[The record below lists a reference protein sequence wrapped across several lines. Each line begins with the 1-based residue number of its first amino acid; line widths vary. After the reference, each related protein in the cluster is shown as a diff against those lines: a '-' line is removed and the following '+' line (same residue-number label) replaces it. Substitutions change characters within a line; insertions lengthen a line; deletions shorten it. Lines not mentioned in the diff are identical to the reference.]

1 MSGKVPAP
9 AARYRELVA
18 AITEADRRYYV
29 DDAPTLT
36 DPEYD
41 ALRVE
46 LNVIEAAHPEFVT
59 PDSPSQRVGASAGDR
74 VEPAVKL
81 TEVRHE
87 RPMLSLSNAFS
98 PEEVADF
105 AASAAK
111 GLGGREPE
119 LVAELKIDGLAI
131 SLIYERGALVRA
143 ATRGDGTTGEDV
155 TANVRTIRAIP
166 ATLKK
171 PVSCE
176 VRGEIYMPKSSF
188 AALNAERA
196 AADLP
201 LYANPR
207 NSAAGS
213 LRQKDAA
220 ITAQRHLSFFAYQLF
235 EEPAPSAQSAALRRL
250 HELGLPTEQN
260 ARAGLT
266 GASAASFLA
275 EWVEKRRTLEYE
287 TDGAVLKVDAV
298 ADQEQLG
305 YIARSPKWAIAY
317 KFPPEQVTTRLLGI
331 SVEVG
336 RTGYLTPVAEME
348 PVLVAGSTVRRATL
362 HNIDEI
368 RRKDVRVGDIVVL
381 QKAGDVI
388 PEVVRGLAER
398 RTSPLPE
405 FTMPTHCP
413 SCNAAVVR
421 DEVRHRCPNR
431 ACPAQNFETLRYA
444 VGRGALDLEGVGEK
458 LLAQLVE
465 RGVVRRIGDL
475 YRLTAEQLD
484 GLDRMGSLSDG
495 SRREGPNRISN
506 VLDMIE
512 ARRNRE
518 LWRVLV
524 ALGIRHVGE
533 ATAKDVAAELQRRVP
548 ATSGAAWGRAVLAAL
563 RSMSAEEFTAIPG
576 VGAVVAESIASAFT
590 TGSAGES
597 LEDLFDA
604 GLVAHPAAVAP
615 TVTGGPLAGEVV
627 VVTGTLTATG
637 WSRREAQDRIE
648 SAGGT
653 VADAVTAKTTLLV
666 AGEKAGSKRAAA
678 EKLGIRILDE
688 VGFVTLLGVE
698 PSGG

>member
-1 MSGKVPAP
+1 
-9 AARYRELVA
+9 
-18 AITEADRRYYV
+18 
-29 DDAPTLT
+29 
-36 DPEYD
+36 
-41 ALRVE
+41 
-46 LNVIEAAHPEFVT
+46 
-59 PDSPSQRVGASAGDR
+59 
-74 VEPAVKL
+74 
-81 TEVRHE
+81 
-87 RPMLSLSNAFS
+87 
-98 PEEVADF
+98 
-105 AASAAK
+105 
-111 GLGGREPE
+111 
-119 LVAELKIDGLAI
+119 
-131 SLIYERGALVRA
+131 
-143 ATRGDGTTGEDV
+143 
-155 TANVRTIRAIP
+155 
-166 ATLKK
+166 
-171 PVSCE
+171 
-176 VRGEIYMPKSSF
+176 MPKPSF

-220 ITAQRHLSFFAYQLF
+220 ITAQRNLSFFAYQLF
-235 EEPAPSAQSAALRRL
+235 EEPAPAAQSAALRRL
-250 HELGLPTEQN
+250 QGLGLPTEQN
-260 ARAGLT
+260 ARAGLSGT
-266 GASAASFLA
+266 SAASFLA
-275 EWVEKRRTLEYE
+275 EWAEKRRTLEYE

-317 KFPPEQVTTRLLGI
+317 KFPPEQVTTKLLGI

-398 RTSPLPE
+398 RTSSLPE
-405 FTMPTHCP
+405 FAMPTSCP
-413 SCNAAVVR
+413 SCGTAVVR

-465 RGVVRRIGDL
+465 RGVVRRLGDL

-506 VLDMIE
+506 VLGMIE
-512 ARRNRE
+512 ARRSRE

-533 ATAKDVAAELQRRVP
+533 ATAKDLAAELQRRVP
-548 ATSGAAWGRAVLAAL
+548 PTSGPSWGRAVLATL
-563 RSMSAEEFTAIPG
+563 RSMTAEEFTAIAG
-576 VGAVVAESIASAFT
+576 VGAVVAESIVAAFT
-590 TGSAGES
+590 TGLAGES

-604 GLVAHPAAVAP
+604 GLVAVPAAVTPSVA
-615 TVTGGPLAGEVV
+615 GGPLAGQVV

-637 WSRREAQDRIE
+637 WSRREAQDRITA
-648 SAGGT
+648 AGGT

-678 EKLGIRILDE
+678 EKLGITIVDE
-688 VGFVTLLGVE
+688 AGFVALLG
-698 PSGG
+698 G

>member
-1 MSGKVPAP
+1 MSGKALAP
-9 AARYRELVA
+9 GARYRELIA
-18 AITEADRRYYV
+18 AINEADRRYYV
-29 DDAPTLT
+29 DDAPTIT
-36 DPEYD
+36 DAEYD

-46 LNVIEAAHPEFVT
+46 LNALEAAHPQLVI
-59 PDSPSQRVGASAGDR
+59 PDSPSQRVGPSADDR

-131 SLIYERGALVRA
+131 SLIYERGTLVRA

-166 ATLKK
+166 ATLKQ
-171 PVSCE
+171 PVTCE

-220 ITAQRHLSFFAYQLF
+220 ITAQRNLSFFAYQLF
-235 EEPAPSAQSAALRRL
+235 EEPAPPAQSAALRRL
-250 HELGLPTEQN
+250 QELGLPTEQN
-260 ARAGLT
+260 ARAGLSGT
-266 GASAASFLA
+266 SAASFLA
-275 EWVEKRRTLEYE
+275 EWAEKRRTLEYE

-405 FTMPTHCP
+405 FSMPTTCP
-413 SCNAAVVR
+413 SCGTAVVR

-465 RGVVRRIGDL
+465 RGVVRRLGDL

-495 SRREGPNRISN
+495 ARREGPNRISN
-506 VLDMIE
+506 VLGMIE
-512 ARRNRE
+512 ARRSRE

-533 ATAKDVAAELQRRVP
+533 ATAKDLAAELQRRVP
-548 ATSGAAWGRAVLAAL
+548 PTSGAAWGRTVLDTL
-563 RSMSAEEFTAIPG
+563 RSMTAEEFTAIAG
-576 VGAVVAESIASAFT
+576 VGEVVAESIVSAFA
-590 TGSAGES
+590 TGLAGES

-604 GLVAHPAAVAP
+604 GLVAVPAAVTPA
-615 TVTGGPLAGEVV
+615 VTGGPLAGEVV
-627 VVTGTLTATG
+627 VVTGTLTG
-637 WSRREAQDRIE
+637 WSRREAQDRIAA
-648 SAGGT
+648 AGGT

-678 EKLGIRILDE
+678 EKLGITIVDE
-688 VGFVTLLGVE
+688 AGFVALLG
-698 PSGG
+698 G

>member
-1 MSGKVPAP
+1 MSGKALAP
-9 AARYRELVA
+9 GARYRELVT
-18 AITEADRRYYV
+18 AINEADRRYYV
-29 DDAPTLT
+29 EDAPTLT
-36 DPEYD
+36 DAEYD

-46 LNVIEAAHPEFVT
+46 LNALEAAHPELVT
-59 PDSPSQRVGASAGDR
+59 PESPSQRVGPSADDR

-131 SLIYERGALVRA
+131 SLMYERGQLVRA

-166 ATLKK
+166 ATLKQ
-171 PVSCE
+171 PATCE
-176 VRGEIYMPKSSF
+176 VRGEIYMPKPSF

-220 ITAQRHLSFFAYQLF
+220 ITAQRNLSFFAYQLF
-235 EEPAPSAQSAALRRL
+235 EEPAPAAQSAALRRL

-266 GASAASFLA
+266 GASAALFLA
-275 EWVEKRRTLEYE
+275 EWAEKRRTLEYE

-317 KFPPEQVTTRLLGI
+317 KFPPEQVTTKLLGI

-405 FTMPTHCP
+405 FAMPTSCP
-413 SCNAAVVR
+413 SCGTAVVR

-465 RGVVRRIGDL
+465 RGVVRRLGDL

-506 VLDMIE
+506 VLGMIE
-512 ARRNRE
+512 ARRSRE

-533 ATAKDVAAELQRRVP
+533 ATAKDLAAELQRRVP
-548 ATSGAAWGRAVLAAL
+548 PTSGPAWGRAVLATL
-563 RSMSAEEFTAIPG
+563 RSMTAEEFTAIAG
-576 VGAVVAESIASAFT
+576 IGEVVAESIVSAFA
-590 TGSAGES
+590 TGLAGES

-604 GLVAHPAAVAP
+604 GLIAVPAAVTPA
-615 TVTGGPLAGEVV
+615 VTGGPLAGEVV
-627 VVTGTLTATG
+627 VVTGTLTETG
-637 WSRREAQDRIE
+637 WSRREAQDRIAA
-648 SAGGT
+648 AGGT

-678 EKLGIRILDE
+678 EKLGITIVDE
-688 VGFVTLLGVE
+688 AGFVALLG
-698 PSGG
+698 G

>member
-1 MSGKVPAP
+1 MSSKGGAP
-9 AARYRELVA
+9 GARCRELVA
-18 AITEADRRYYV
+18 AINEADRRYYV
-29 DDAPTLT
+29 DDAPSIT
-36 DPEYD
+36 DAEYD

-46 LNVIEAAHPEFVT
+46 LNALEAAHPELIT
-59 PDSPSQRVGASAGDR
+59 PDSPSQRVGPRADDR

-98 PEEVADF
+98 PEEVTDF

-131 SLIYERGALVRA
+131 SLIYERGQLVRA

-166 ATLKK
+166 ATLEQ
-171 PVSCE
+171 PSTCE
-176 VRGEIYMPKSSF
+176 VRGEIYMPKPSF

-201 LYANPR
+201 PYANPR

-220 ITAQRHLSFFAYQLF
+220 ITAQRNLSFFAYQLF
-235 EEPAPSAQSAALRRL
+235 EEPAPTAQSAALRRL

-266 GASAASFLA
+266 GTSAASFLA

-298 ADQEQLG
+298 ADQEKLG
-305 YIARSPKWAIAY
+305 FIARSPKWAIAY
-317 KFPPEQVTTRLLGI
+317 KFPPEQVTTKLLGI

-336 RTGYLTPVAEME
+336 RTGYLTPVADME

-398 RTSPLPE
+398 RTGPLPE
-405 FTMPTHCP
+405 FTMPTSCP
-413 SCNAAVVR
+413 SCGTAVVR

-465 RGVVRRIGDL
+465 RGVVRRLGDL

-484 GLDRMGSLSDG
+484 GLDRMGSLSDT

-506 VLDMIE
+506 VLGMIE
-512 ARRNRE
+512 ARRSRE

-533 ATAKDVAAELQRRVP
+533 ATAKDVATELQRRVP
-548 ATSGAAWGRAVLAAL
+548 TTGGAAWGRAVLAEL
-563 RSMSAEEFTAIPG
+563 RSMTTEQFTAIAG
-576 VGAVVAESIASAFT
+576 VGAVVAESIVSAFA
-590 TGSAGES
+590 TGLAGES

-604 GLVAHPAAVAP
+604 GLIAVPAAVTPA
-615 TVTGGPLAGEVV
+615 VTGGPLAGEVV

-637 WSRREAQDRIE
+637 WSRREAQDRIAA
-648 SAGGT
+648 AGGM

-678 EKLGIRILDE
+678 EKLGITIVDE
-688 VGFVTLLGVE
+688 AGFVALLG
-698 PSGG
+698 G

>member
-1 MSGKVPAP
+1 MSGKALAP

-18 AITEADRRYYV
+18 AITEADRRYYI

-36 DPEYD
+36 DAEYD

-46 LNVIEAAHPEFVT
+46 LNALEAAHPEFVT
-59 PDSPSQRVGASAGDR
+59 PDSPSQRVGASADDR

-111 GLGGREPE
+111 GLGGREPA

-131 SLIYERGALVRA
+131 SLIYEHGALVRA

-155 TANVRTIRAIP
+155 TANVRTIRAVP
-166 ATLKK
+166 AKLKQ
-171 PVSCE
+171 PISCE

-220 ITAQRHLSFFAYQLF
+220 ITAQRNLSFFAYQLF

-275 EWVEKRRTLEYE
+275 EWIEKRRTLEYE

-317 KFPPEQVTTRLLGI
+317 KFPPEQVTTKLLGI

-405 FTMPTHCP
+405 FNMPTRCP
-413 SCNAAVVR
+413 SCNAEVVR

-465 RGVVRRIGDL
+465 RGVVRRVGDL

-506 VLDMIE
+506 VLGIIE

-533 ATAKDVAAELQRRVP
+533 TTAKDVAAELQRRVP
-548 ATSGAAWGRAVLAAL
+548 PTTGAAWGHDVLAAL
-563 RSMSAEEFTAIPG
+563 RSMTAEEFTAIPG

-590 TGSAGES
+590 TGSAGDS

-604 GLVAHPAAVAP
+604 GLIVLPSAATPAAS
-615 TVTGGPLAGEVV
+615 GGPLSGQVV

-637 WSRREAQDRIE
+637 WSRREAQDRIAA
-648 SAGGT
+648 AGGA

-678 EKLGIRILDE
+678 EKLGIRIIDE
-688 VGFVTLLGVE
+688 AGFVALLG
-698 PSGG
+698 G

>member
-1 MSGKVPAP
+1 MSGKSLAP

-18 AITEADRRYYV
+18 AITEADRRYYI

-36 DPEYD
+36 DAEYD

-46 LNVIEAAHPEFVT
+46 LNALEAAHPEFVT
-59 PDSPSQRVGASAGDR
+59 PDSPSQRVGASADER

-98 PEEVADF
+98 PEEVAEF
-105 AASAAK
+105 AASATK

-155 TANVRTIRAIP
+155 TANVRTIQAIP

-220 ITAQRHLSFFAYQLF
+220 ITAQRNLSFFAYQLF
-235 EEPAPSAQSAALRRL
+235 QEPAPAAQSAALRRL

-266 GASAASFLA
+266 GATAASFLA

-298 ADQEQLG
+298 ADQVQLG

-317 KFPPEQVTTRLLGI
+317 KFPPEQVTTKLLGI

-405 FTMPTHCP
+405 FTMPTRCP
-413 SCNAAVVR
+413 SCNAEVVR

-465 RGVVRRIGDL
+465 RGVVRRLGDL

-495 SRREGPNRISN
+495 SRREGPNRIGN
-506 VLDMIE
+506 VLGIIQ
-512 ARRNRE
+512 ARRDRE

-533 ATAKDVAAELQRRVP
+533 ATAKDVATELQRRVP
-548 ATSGAAWGRAVLAAL
+548 PTSGAAWGRAVLAAL
-563 RSMSAEEFTAIPG
+563 RSMTAEEFTAIPG
-576 VGAVVAESIASAFT
+576 VGAVVAESLASAFS
-590 TGSAGES
+590 TGQAGES

-604 GLVAHPAAVAP
+604 GLVALPAAAAP
-615 TVTGGPLAGEVV
+615 AVTGGPLSGQVV

-637 WSRREAQDRIE
+637 WSRREAHDRITA
-648 SAGGT
+648 AGGA

-666 AGEKAGSKRAAA
+666 AGEKAGSKRATA
-678 EKLGIRILDE
+678 EKLGIRIIDE
-688 VGFVTLLGVE
+688 AGFVALLEG
-698 PSGG
+698 

>member
-1 MSGKVPAP
+1 MSGKALAP
-9 AARYRELVA
+9 GVRYRELVT
-18 AITEADRRYYV
+18 AINEADRRYYV

-36 DPEYD
+36 DAEYD

-46 LNVIEAAHPEFVT
+46 LNALEAAHPELVT
-59 PDSPSQRVGASAGDR
+59 PESPSQRVGPSADDR

-131 SLIYERGALVRA
+131 SLIYERGKLVRA

-155 TANVRTIRAIP
+155 TSNVRTIRAIP
-166 ATLKK
+166 ATLKQ
-171 PVSCE
+171 PATCE

-220 ITAQRHLSFFAYQLF
+220 VTAQRNLSFFAYQLF
-235 EEPAPSAQSAALRRL
+235 EEPAPAAQSAALRRL

-266 GASAASFLA
+266 GTSAASFLA
-275 EWVEKRRTLEYE
+275 EWTEKRRTLEYE

-317 KFPPEQVTTRLLGI
+317 KFPPEQVTTKLLGI

-405 FTMPTHCP
+405 FAMPTTCP
-413 SCNAAVVR
+413 SCGTAVVR

-465 RGVVRRIGDL
+465 RGVVRRLGDL

-484 GLDRMGSLSDG
+484 GLDRMGSLSDM

-506 VLDMIE
+506 VLGMIE
-512 ARRNRE
+512 ARRSLE

-533 ATAKDVAAELQRRVP
+533 ATAKDLAAELQRRVP
-548 ATSGAAWGRAVLAAL
+548 PTGGAAWGRAVLAEL
-563 RSMSAEEFTAIPG
+563 RSMTTEQFTAIAG
-576 VGAVVAESIASAFT
+576 VGAVVAESIVSAFA
-590 TGSAGES
+590 TGLAGES

-604 GLVAHPAAVAP
+604 GLIAVPAAVTPSVA
-615 TVTGGPLAGEVV
+615 GGPLAGQVV
-627 VVTGTLTATG
+627 VVTGSLTATG
-637 WSRREAQDRIE
+637 WSRREAQDRIAA
-648 SAGGT
+648 AGGT

-678 EKLGIRILDE
+678 EKLGITIVDE
-688 VGFVTLLGVE
+688 AGFVALLG
-698 PSGG
+698 G

>member
-1 MSGKVPAP
+1 MSGKVGAP
-9 AARYRELVA
+9 GARHRNLIA
-18 AITEADRRYYV
+18 AINEADRRYYV

-36 DPEYD
+36 DAQYD
-41 ALRVE
+41 ALRGE
-46 LNVIEAAHPEFVT
+46 LLTLEAAHPELVT
-59 PDSPSQRVGASAGDR
+59 PDSPSQRVGPTGGDR

-98 PEEVADF
+98 SEEVANF

-111 GLGGREPE
+111 GLGGRDPE

-131 SLIYERGALVRA
+131 SLIYERGQLVRA

-166 ATLKK
+166 ATLKQ
-171 PVSCE
+171 PATCE
-176 VRGEIYMPKSSF
+176 VRGEIYMPKPSF

-220 ITAQRHLSFFAYQLF
+220 VTAQRNLSFFAYQLF
-235 EEPAPSAQSAALRRL
+235 EEPAPVAQSAALHRL
-250 HELGLPTEQN
+250 HQLGLPTEQN
-260 ARAGLT
+260 ARAGLNGT
-266 GASAASFLA
+266 SAASFLA
-275 EWVEKRRTLEYE
+275 EWADKRRNLEYE

-298 ADQEQLG
+298 VDQELLG
-305 YIARSPKWAIAY
+305 SIARSPKWAIAY
-317 KFPPEQVTTRLLGI
+317 KFPPEQVTTKLLGI

-362 HNIDEI
+362 HNADEI

-405 FTMPTHCP
+405 FTMPTTCP
-413 SCNAAVVR
+413 SCSADVVR
-421 DEVRHRCPNR
+421 DEVRHRCPNH

-465 RGVVRRIGDL
+465 RGVVRRLGDL
-475 YRLTAEQLD
+475 YRLTAQQLD
-484 GLDRMGSLSDG
+484 GLDRMGSLSGG
-495 SRREGPNRISN
+495 SRRDGPNRIGN
-506 VLDMIE
+506 VLGMIE
-512 ARRNRE
+512 ARRSRE

-533 ATAKDVAAELQRRVP
+533 ATAKDLAEELQRRVP
-548 ATSGAAWGRAVLAAL
+548 PTSGAAWGRTVLATL
-563 RSMSAEEFTAIPG
+563 RSLTAEELTAIAG
-576 VGAVVAESIASAFT
+576 VGAVVAESIVSAFA
-590 TGSAGES
+590 TGLAGES
-597 LEDLFDA
+597 LEDLFEA
-604 GLVAHPAAVAP
+604 GLVAVPAAVTP
-615 TVTGGPLAGEVV
+615 SVVGGPLAGQVV

-637 WSRREAQDRIE
+637 WSRREAQDRIAA
-648 SAGGT
+648 AGGT

-666 AGEKAGSKRAAA
+666 AGEKGGSKRAVAA
-678 EKLGIRILDE
+678 KLGIAIVDE
-688 VGFVTLLGVE
+688 VGLLALLGD
-698 PSGG
+698 

>member
-1 MSGKVPAP
+1 MSGKSGSPST
-9 AARYRELVA
+9 RYGELVA
-18 AITEADRRYYV
+18 AINEADRRYYI

-36 DPEYD
+36 DAEYD

-46 LNVIEAAHPEFVT
+46 LNALESAHPELVT
-59 PDSPSQRVGASAGDR
+59 PDSPSQRVGPIADDR

-98 PEEVADF
+98 PEEVAAF

-131 SLIYERGALVRA
+131 SLMYERGKLVRA

-166 ATLKK
+166 ATLKE
-171 PVSCE
+171 PATCE

-188 AALNAERA
+188 AELNAERA

-213 LRQKDAA
+213 LRQKDAT
-220 ITAQRHLSFFAYQLF
+220 ITAQRNLSFFAYQLF
-235 EEPAPSAQSAALRRL
+235 EEPAPAAQSAALRRL
-250 HELGLPTEQN
+250 HSLGLPTEQN

-266 GASAASFLA
+266 GTSAASFLA
-275 EWVEKRRTLEYE
+275 EWAEKRRTLEYE
-287 TDGAVLKVDAV
+287 TDGAVLKVDSV

-317 KFPPEQVTTRLLGI
+317 KFPPEQVTTKLLRI

-348 PVLVAGSTVRRATL
+348 PVLVAGSIVRRATL

-398 RTSPLPE
+398 RTAPLPE
-405 FTMPTHCP
+405 FTMPRNCP
-413 SCNAAVVR
+413 SCSAEVVR
-421 DEVRHRCPNR
+421 EEVRHRCPNR

-465 RGVVRRIGDL
+465 RGVVRRLGDL

-495 SRREGPNRISN
+495 SRRDGPNRISN
-506 VLDMIE
+506 VLRMIE
-512 ARRNRE
+512 ARRSRE
-518 LWRVLV
+518 LWRILV

-533 ATAKDVAAELQRRVP
+533 ATAKDLAAELQRRVP
-548 ATSGAAWGRAVLAAL
+548 PTSGPAWGHAVLAEL
-563 RSMSAEEFTAIPG
+563 RSMTAEELTVIAG
-576 VGAVVAESIASAFT
+576 VGAVVAESIVAAFT
-590 TGSAGES
+590 VGQAGEA
-597 LEDLFDA
+597 LEDLLDA
-604 GLVAHPAAVAP
+604 GLIALPAAMEQPRAD
-615 TVTGGPLAGEVV
+615 GPLTGQVV

-637 WSRREAQDRIE
+637 WGRREAQDRIAA
-648 SAGGT
+648 AGGT

-678 EKLGIRILDE
+678 EKLGITIVDE
-688 VGFVTLLGVE
+688 AGFVALLGVE

>member
-1 MSGKVPAP
+1 MSAKALTP

-29 DDAPTLT
+29 EDAPTLA
-36 DPEYD
+36 DAEYD

-46 LNVIEAAHPEFVT
+46 LNALEAAHPDFVT
-59 PDSPSQRVGASAGDR
+59 PDSPSQRVGASADDR

-105 AASAAK
+105 ATSAAK

-166 ATLKK
+166 TTLKQ
-171 PVSCE
+171 PATCE

-188 AALNAERA
+188 ASLNADRA

-220 ITAQRHLSFFAYQLF
+220 ITAKRNLSFFAYQLF
-235 EEPAPSAQSAALRRL
+235 EEPAPVAQSAALRRL

-260 ARAGLT
+260 ARAGLS
-266 GASAASFLA
+266 GASAASFLT
-275 EWVEKRRTLEYE
+275 EWAAKRRTLEYE

-317 KFPPEQVTTRLLGI
+317 KFPPEQVTTRLHGI

-336 RTGYLTPVAEME
+336 RTGYLTPVAVME

-388 PEVVRGLAER
+388 PEVVRGIAER
-398 RTSPLPE
+398 RTSSLPE
-405 FTMPTHCP
+405 FTMPTRCP

-458 LLAQLVE
+458 LLAQLIE
-465 RGVVRRIGDL
+465 RGVVRRLGDL

-484 GLDRMGSLSDG
+484 GLDRMGSLSDS
-495 SRREGPNRISN
+495 SRRDGPNRISN
-506 VLDMIE
+506 VLSMIE
-512 ARRNRE
+512 ARRSRE
-518 LWRVLV
+518 LWRILV

-533 ATAKDVAAELQRRVP
+533 ATAKDLAAELQRRVP
-548 ATSGAAWGRAVLAAL
+548 PTSGLAWGRAVLATL
-563 RSMSAEEFTAIPG
+563 RSLSAEELTAIPG
-576 VGAVVAESIASAFT
+576 VGAVVAESIVAAFT
-590 TGSAGES
+590 TGLAGES
-597 LEDLFDA
+597 LKDLFDA
-604 GLVAHPAAVAP
+604 GLVAHPAAVTP
-615 TVTGGPLAGEVV
+615 TGTGGPLAGRVV

-637 WSRREAQDRIE
+637 WSRREAQDRIAA
-648 SAGGT
+648 AGGT

-678 EKLGIRILDE
+678 EKLGIEIVDE
-688 VGFVTLLGVE
+688 AGLIALLG
-698 PSGG
+698 G

>member
-1 MSGKVPAP
+1 MTAKRLAP

-18 AITEADRRYYV
+18 AITEADRRYYIE
-29 DDAPTLT
+29 DAPTIT
-36 DPEYD
+36 DAEYD

-46 LNVIEAAHPEFVT
+46 LNALESAHPELVT
-59 PDSPSQRVGASAGDR
+59 PDSPSQRVGASGDDGGD
-74 VEPAVKL
+74 PAVKL

-87 RPMLSLSNAFS
+87 RPMLSLANAFS
-98 PEEVADF
+98 PEEVAAF
-105 AASAAK
+105 ATSAAK

-131 SLIYERGALVRA
+131 SLIYERGTLVRA

-166 ATLKK
+166 ATLNK

-176 VRGEIYMPKSSF
+176 VRGEIYMPKKSF
-188 AALNAERA
+188 ATLNAERSA
-196 AADLP
+196 AGLP

-220 ITAQRHLSFFAYQLF
+220 ITAQRNLAFFAYQLF
-235 EEPAPSAQSAALRRL
+235 EEPAPAAQSAALRRL

-266 GASAASFLA
+266 GASAASFLT
-275 EWVEKRRTLEYE
+275 EWVEKRRSLEYE

-298 ADQEQLG
+298 ADQELLG

-388 PEVVRGLAER
+388 PEVVRGIAER

-405 FTMPTHCP
+405 FSMPTHCP
-413 SCNAAVVR
+413 SCNTAVVR

-431 ACPAQNFETLRYA
+431 SCPAQNFETLRYA

-465 RGVVRRIGDL
+465 RGVVRRVGDL

-495 SRREGPNRISN
+495 SRRDGPNRISN
-506 VLDMIE
+506 VLGMIE

-533 ATAKDVAAELQRRVP
+533 ATAKDLATELQRRVP
-548 ATSGAAWGRAVLAAL
+548 PTSGAGWGRAVLATL
-563 RSMSAEEFTAIPG
+563 RSMTAEELTAIPG
-576 VGAVVAESIASAFT
+576 VGAIVAESIASAFT
-590 TGSAGES
+590 TGTAGAA

-604 GLVAHPAAVAP
+604 GLVATPTDAASPAA
-615 TVTGGPLAGEVV
+615 GGPLSGHVV
-627 VVTGTLTATG
+627 VVTGTLTKTG
-637 WSRREAQDRIE
+637 WSRREAQDRIVA
-648 SAGGT
+648 AGGA

-678 EKLGIRILDE
+678 EKLGIQIIDE
-688 VGFVTLLGVE
+688 AGFIALLGAE

>member
-1 MSGKVPAP
+1 MSGKASAP
-9 AARYRELVA
+9 GARHRELIA
-18 AITEADRRYYV
+18 AINEADRRYYV

-36 DPEYD
+36 DAEYD
-41 ALRVE
+41 ALRIE
-46 LNVIEAAHPEFVT
+46 LNALEAAHPELVT
-59 PDSPSQRVGASAGDR
+59 PDSPSQRVGPNADDR

-131 SLIYERGALVRA
+131 SLMYERGKLVRA

-166 ATLKK
+166 ATLKQ
-171 PVSCE
+171 PATCE

-220 ITAQRHLSFFAYQLF
+220 VTAQRNLSFFAYQLF
-235 EEPAPSAQSAALRRL
+235 EEPAPAAQSAALRRL
-250 HELGLPTEQN
+250 QDLGLPTEQN

-266 GASAASFLA
+266 GATAASFLA

-305 YIARSPKWAIAY
+305 YIARSPKWAIAF
-317 KFPPEQVTTRLLGI
+317 KFPPEQVTTKLLGI

-368 RRKDVRVGDIVVL
+368 RRKDVRVGDVVVL

-398 RTSPLPE
+398 RTAPLSE
-405 FTMPTHCP
+405 FTMPTTCP
-413 SCNAAVVR
+413 SCGTAVVR

-431 ACPAQNFETLRYA
+431 ACPAQNFETLRHA

-465 RGVVRRIGDL
+465 RGVVRRLGDL

-484 GLDRMGSLSDG
+484 GLDRMGSLSDTA
-495 SRREGPNRISN
+495 RREGPNRISN
-506 VLDMIE
+506 VLGMIE
-512 ARRNRE
+512 GRRSRE

-533 ATAKDVAAELQRRVP
+533 ATAKDLAAELQRRVP
-548 ATSGAAWGRAVLAAL
+548 PTSGPAWGRAVLATL
-563 RSMSAEEFTAIPG
+563 RSLTAEELTAISG
-576 VGAVVAESIASAFT
+576 VGAVVAESIVSAFAS
-590 TGSAGES
+590 GLAGEA

-604 GLVAHPAAVAP
+604 GLIAVPAAVTPSVA
-615 TVTGGPLAGEVV
+615 GGPLAGEVV

-637 WSRREAQDRIE
+637 WSRREAQDRIAA
-648 SAGGT
+648 AGGT

-678 EKLGIRILDE
+678 EKLGIAIVDE
-688 VGFVTLLGVE
+688 AGFVALLG
-698 PSGG
+698 G

>member
-1 MSGKVPAP
+1 MSGKALAP
-9 AARYRELVA
+9 GARYRELVT
-18 AITEADRRYYV
+18 AINEADRRYYV

-36 DPEYD
+36 DAEYD

-46 LNVIEAAHPEFVT
+46 LNALEAAHPELVT
-59 PDSPSQRVGASAGDR
+59 PDSPSQRVGPSADDR

-131 SLIYERGALVRA
+131 SLMYERGQLVRA

-166 ATLKK
+166 ATLKQ
-171 PVSCE
+171 PATCE

-220 ITAQRHLSFFAYQLF
+220 ITAQRNLSFFAYQLF
-235 EEPAPSAQSAALRRL
+235 EEPAPAAQSAALRRL

-266 GASAASFLA
+266 GTSAASFLA
-275 EWVEKRRTLEYE
+275 EWAEKRRTLEYE

-298 ADQEQLG
+298 ADQDQLG

-317 KFPPEQVTTRLLGI
+317 KFPPEQVTTKLLGI

-398 RTSPLPE
+398 RTAPLPE
-405 FTMPTHCP
+405 FAMPTTCP
-413 SCNAAVVR
+413 SCGTAVVR

-465 RGVVRRIGDL
+465 RGVVRRLGDL

-495 SRREGPNRISN
+495 ARREGPNRISN
-506 VLDMIE
+506 VLGMIE
-512 ARRNRE
+512 ARRSRE

-533 ATAKDVAAELQRRVP
+533 ATAKDLAAELQRRVP
-548 ATSGAAWGRAVLAAL
+548 STGGAVWGRTVLATL
-563 RSMSAEEFTAIPG
+563 RSMTAEEFTAIAG
-576 VGAVVAESIASAFT
+576 VGAVVAESIVAAFT
-590 TGSAGES
+590 TGLAGES

-604 GLVAHPAAVAP
+604 GLVAVPAAVTPA
-615 TVTGGPLAGEVV
+615 VVGGPLAGQVV
-627 VVTGTLTATG
+627 VVTGTLAATG
-637 WSRREAQDRIE
+637 WSRREAQDRIAA
-648 SAGGT
+648 AGGA

-678 EKLGIRILDE
+678 EKLGIQIVDE
-688 VGFVTLLGVE
+688 AGFVALLG
-698 PSGG
+698 G

>member
-1 MSGKVPAP
+1 
-9 AARYRELVA
+9 LIA
-18 AITEADRRYYV
+18 AINEADRRYYV

-36 DPEYD
+36 DAEYD
-41 ALRVE
+41 ALRIE
-46 LNVIEAAHPEFVT
+46 LNAIEAAHPELVT
-59 PDSPSQRVGASAGDR
+59 PDSPSQRVGPNADDR

-131 SLIYERGALVRA
+131 SLMYERGKLVRA

-166 ATLKK
+166 ATLKQ
-171 PVSCE
+171 PATCE

-220 ITAQRHLSFFAYQLF
+220 VTAQRNLSFFAYQLF
-235 EEPAPSAQSAALRRL
+235 EEPAPAAQSAALRRL
-250 HELGLPTEQN
+250 QDLGLPTEQN

-266 GASAASFLA
+266 GATAASFLA

-317 KFPPEQVTTRLLGI
+317 KFPPEQVTTKLLGI

-368 RRKDVRVGDIVVL
+368 RRKDVRVGDVVVL

-398 RTSPLPE
+398 RTAPLSE
-405 FTMPTHCP
+405 FTMPTTCP
-413 SCNAAVVR
+413 SCGTAVVR

-431 ACPAQNFETLRYA
+431 ACPAQNFETLRHA

-465 RGVVRRIGDL
+465 RGVVRRLGDL

-484 GLDRMGSLSDG
+484 GLDRMGSLSDT

-506 VLDMIE
+506 VLGMIE
-512 ARRNRE
+512 GRRSRE

-533 ATAKDVAAELQRRVP
+533 ATAKDLAAELQRRVP
-548 ATSGAAWGRAVLAAL
+548 PTSGPAWGRAVLATL
-563 RSMSAEEFTAIPG
+563 RSLTAEELTAISG
-576 VGAVVAESIASAFT
+576 VGAVVAESIVSAFAS
-590 TGSAGES
+590 GLAGEA

-604 GLVAHPAAVAP
+604 GLIAVPAAATPSVA
-615 TVTGGPLAGEVV
+615 GGPLAGEVV

-637 WSRREAQDRIE
+637 WSRREAQDRIAA
-648 SAGGT
+648 AGGT

-678 EKLGIRILDE
+678 EKLGIAIVDE
-688 VGFVTLLGVE
+688 AGFVALLG
-698 PSGG
+698 G

>member
-1 MSGKVPAP
+1 
-9 AARYRELVA
+9 
-18 AITEADRRYYV
+18 
-29 DDAPTLT
+29 
-36 DPEYD
+36 
-41 ALRVE
+41 
-46 LNVIEAAHPEFVT
+46 
-59 PDSPSQRVGASAGDR
+59 
-74 VEPAVKL
+74 
-81 TEVRHE
+81 
-87 RPMLSLSNAFS
+87 
-98 PEEVADF
+98 
-105 AASAAK
+105 
-111 GLGGREPE
+111 
-119 LVAELKIDGLAI
+119 
-131 SLIYERGALVRA
+131 
-143 ATRGDGTTGEDV
+143 
-155 TANVRTIRAIP
+155 
-166 ATLKK
+166 
-171 PVSCE
+171 
-176 VRGEIYMPKSSF
+176 VRGEIYMPKPSF

-220 ITAQRHLSFFAYQLF
+220 ITAQRNLSFFAYQLF
-235 EEPAPSAQSAALRRL
+235 EEPAPAAQSAALRRL

-266 GASAASFLA
+266 GTSAASFLA
-275 EWVEKRRTLEYE
+275 EWAEKRRTLEYE
-287 TDGAVLKVDAV
+287 TDGAVLKVDVV

-305 YIARSPKWAIAY
+305 FIARSPKWAIAY
-317 KFPPEQVTTRLLGI
+317 KFPPEQVTTKLLGI

-398 RTSPLPE
+398 RTAPLPE
-405 FTMPTHCP
+405 FAMPTTCP
-413 SCNAAVVR
+413 SCGTAVVR

-465 RGVVRRIGDL
+465 RGVVRRLGDL

-484 GLDRMGSLSDG
+484 GLDRMGSLSDT

-506 VLDMIE
+506 VLGMIE
-512 ARRNRE
+512 ARRSRE

-533 ATAKDVAAELQRRVP
+533 ATAKDLAAELQRRVP
-548 ATSGAAWGRAVLAAL
+548 PTGGAAWGRAVLAEL
-563 RSMSAEEFTAIPG
+563 RSMNTEQFTAIAG
-576 VGAVVAESIASAFT
+576 VGAVVAESIVSAFA
-590 TGSAGES
+590 TGLAGES

-604 GLVAHPAAVAP
+604 GLIAVPAAVTPSVA
-615 TVTGGPLAGEVV
+615 GGPLAGQVV

-637 WSRREAQDRIE
+637 WSRREAQDRIAA
-648 SAGGT
+648 AGGT

-678 EKLGIRILDE
+678 EKLGITIVDE
-688 VGFVTLLGVE
+688 AGFVALLG
-698 PSGG
+698 G

>member
-1 MSGKVPAP
+1 MSAKSLAP

-36 DPEYD
+36 DAEYD

-46 LNVIEAAHPEFVT
+46 LNALEAAHPEFVT
-59 PDSPSQRVGASAGDR
+59 PDSPSQRVGASADDR
-74 VEPAVKL
+74 AERAVKL

-131 SLIYERGALVRA
+131 SLIYERGTLVRA
-143 ATRGDGTTGEDV
+143 ATRGDGSTGEDV

-166 ATLKK
+166 ATLNKL
-171 PVSCE
+171 VSCE

-220 ITAQRHLSFFAYQLF
+220 ITAQRNLSFFAYQLF
-235 EEPAPSAQSAALRRL
+235 EEPAQAAQSAALRRL
-250 HELGLPTEQN
+250 QELGLPTEQN
-260 ARAGLT
+260 ARAGLS

-405 FTMPTHCP
+405 FTMPTRCP
-413 SCNAAVVR
+413 SCSAAVVR
-421 DEVRHRCPNR
+421 DEVRHRCPNS

-465 RGVVRRIGDL
+465 RGVVRRVGDL

-506 VLDMIE
+506 VLGMIE
-512 ARRNRE
+512 ARRERE

-548 ATSGAAWGRAVLAAL
+548 PTSGAAWGRAVLADL
-563 RSMSAEEFTAIPG
+563 RSMTADELTAVAG
-576 VGAVVAESIASAFT
+576 VGEVVAESIVSAFS
-590 TGSAGES
+590 TGLAGES

-604 GLVAHPAAVAP
+604 GLIALPAAAAP
-615 TVTGGPLAGEVV
+615 AVTGGPLAGMVV

-637 WSRREAQDRIE
+637 WSRREAQDRIAA
-648 SAGGT
+648 AGGT

-666 AGEKAGSKRAAA
+666 AGEKAGSKKAAA
-678 EKLGIRILDE
+678 EKLGIAIVDE
-688 VGFVTLLGVE
+688 AGFVALLG
-698 PSGG
+698 G

>member
-1 MSGKVPAP
+1 MSGKAGTPG
-9 AARYRELVA
+9 ARYRELVT
-18 AITEADRRYYV
+18 AINEADRRYYV

-36 DPEYD
+36 DAEYD

-46 LNVIEAAHPEFVT
+46 LNALEAAHPELVT
-59 PDSPSQRVGASAGDR
+59 PDSPSQRVGPSADDR

-131 SLIYERGALVRA
+131 SLIYERGVLVRA

-166 ATLKK
+166 ATLKQ
-171 PVSCE
+171 PATCE

-188 AALNAERA
+188 ATLNSERA

-220 ITAQRHLSFFAYQLF
+220 ITAQRNLSFLAYQLF
-235 EEPAPSAQSAALRRL
+235 EEPAPAAQSAALRRL

-317 KFPPEQVTTRLLGI
+317 KFPPEQVTTKLLGI

-398 RTSPLPE
+398 RTSSLPE
-405 FTMPTHCP
+405 FTMPTKCP
-413 SCNAAVVR
+413 SCSAAVVR

-465 RGVVRRIGDL
+465 RGVVRRLGDL

-495 SRREGPNRISN
+495 ARREGPNRISN
-506 VLDMIE
+506 VLGMIE
-512 ARRNRE
+512 ARRSRE

-533 ATAKDVAAELQRRVP
+533 ATAKDLAADLQRRVP
-548 ATSGAAWGRAVLAAL
+548 PTGGAAWGRTVLATL
-563 RSMSAEEFTAIPG
+563 RSLTAEELTAIAG
-576 VGAVVAESIASAFT
+576 VGAVVAESIVSAFA
-590 TGSAGES
+590 TGLAGES

-604 GLVAHPAAVAP
+604 GLVALPAAITPA
-615 TVTGGPLAGEVV
+615 VTGGPLAGEVV
-627 VVTGTLTATG
+627 VVTGTLTSTG
-637 WSRREAQDRIE
+637 WSRREAQDRITA
-648 SAGGT
+648 AGGT

-678 EKLGIRILDE
+678 EKLGIQIVDE
-688 VGFVTLLGVE
+688 AGFVALLG
-698 PSGG
+698 G

>member
-1 MSGKVPAP
+1 MSGKAGAP
-9 AARYRELVA
+9 EPRYRELVT
-18 AITEADRRYYV
+18 AINEADRRYYV
-29 DDAPTLT
+29 EDAPTLT
-36 DPEYD
+36 DSEYD

-46 LNVIEAAHPEFVT
+46 LNALEAAHPELVT
-59 PDSPSQRVGASAGDR
+59 PDSPSQRVGPSADDR

-131 SLIYERGALVRA
+131 SLIYERGKLVRA

-166 ATLKK
+166 ATLKQ
-171 PVSCE
+171 PATCE
-176 VRGEIYMPKSSF
+176 VRGEIYMPKPSF

-220 ITAQRHLSFFAYQLF
+220 ITAQRNLSFFAYQLF
-235 EEPAPSAQSAALRRL
+235 EEPAPAAQSAALRRL

-266 GASAASFLA
+266 GTSAATFLA
-275 EWVEKRRTLEYE
+275 DWAEKRRTLEYE

-317 KFPPEQVTTRLLGI
+317 KFPPEQVTTKLLGI

-398 RTSPLPE
+398 RTAPLLE
-405 FTMPTHCP
+405 FTMPTSCP
-413 SCNAAVVR
+413 SCGTAVVR

-465 RGVVRRIGDL
+465 RGVVRRLGDL

-506 VLDMIE
+506 VLGMIE
-512 ARRNRE
+512 ARRSRE

-533 ATAKDVAAELQRRVP
+533 ATAKDVATELQRRVP
-548 ATSGAAWGRAVLAAL
+548 PTDVAAWGRAVLAEL
-563 RSMSAEEFTAIPG
+563 RSMTTEQLTAIAG
-576 VGAVVAESIASAFT
+576 VGAVVAESIVSAFA
-590 TGSAGES
+590 TGLAGES

-604 GLVAHPAAVAP
+604 GLIAVPAAVTTNVA
-615 TVTGGPLAGEVV
+615 GGPLAGEVV

-637 WSRREAQDRIE
+637 WSRREAQDRIAA
-648 SAGGT
+648 AGGT

-678 EKLGIRILDE
+678 EKLGIQIVDE
-688 VGFVTLLGVE
+688 AGFVALLG
-698 PSGG
+698 G

>member
-1 MSGKVPAP
+1 MSGKASAP
-9 AARYRELVA
+9 GARHRELIA
-18 AITEADRRYYV
+18 AINEADRRYYV

-36 DPEYD
+36 DAEYD
-41 ALRVE
+41 ALRIE
-46 LNVIEAAHPEFVT
+46 LNALEAAHPELVT
-59 PDSPSQRVGASAGDR
+59 PDSPSQRVGPNADDR

-131 SLIYERGALVRA
+131 SLMYERGQLVRA

-166 ATLKK
+166 ATLKQ
-171 PVSCE
+171 PATCE

-220 ITAQRHLSFFAYQLF
+220 VTAQRNLSFFAYQLF
-235 EEPAPSAQSAALRRL
+235 EEPAPAAQSAALRRL
-250 HELGLPTEQN
+250 QDLGLPTEQN

-266 GASAASFLA
+266 GATAASFLA

-317 KFPPEQVTTRLLGI
+317 KFPPEQVTTKLLGI

-368 RRKDVRVGDIVVL
+368 RRKDVRVGDVVVL

-398 RTSPLPE
+398 RTAPLSE
-405 FTMPTHCP
+405 FTMPTTCP
-413 SCNAAVVR
+413 SCGTAVVR

-431 ACPAQNFETLRYA
+431 ACPAQNFETLRHA

-465 RGVVRRIGDL
+465 RGVVRRLGDL

-484 GLDRMGSLSDG
+484 GLDRMGSLSDT

-506 VLDMIE
+506 VLGMIE
-512 ARRNRE
+512 GRRSRE

-533 ATAKDVAAELQRRVP
+533 ATAKDLAAELQRRVP
-548 ATSGAAWGRAVLAAL
+548 PTSGPAWGRAVLATL
-563 RSMSAEEFTAIPG
+563 RSLTAEELTAISG
-576 VGAVVAESIASAFT
+576 VGAVVAESIVSAFAS
-590 TGSAGES
+590 GLAGEA

-604 GLVAHPAAVAP
+604 GLIAVPAAVTPSVA
-615 TVTGGPLAGEVV
+615 GGPLAGEVV

-637 WSRREAQDRIE
+637 WSRREAQDRIAA
-648 SAGGT
+648 AGGT

-678 EKLGIRILDE
+678 EKLGIAIVDE
-688 VGFVTLLGVE
+688 AGFVALLG
-698 PSGG
+698 G

>member
-1 MSGKVPAP
+1 MSGKALTPG
-9 AARYRELVA
+9 ARYRELVT
-18 AITEADRRYYV
+18 AINEADRRYYV
-29 DDAPTLT
+29 DDAPTIT
-36 DPEYD
+36 DAEYD

-46 LNVIEAAHPEFVT
+46 LNALEAAHPELVT
-59 PDSPSQRVGASAGDR
+59 PDSPSQRVGPSADDR

-131 SLIYERGALVRA
+131 SLMYERGQLVRA

-166 ATLKK
+166 ATLKQ
-171 PVSCE
+171 PVTCE
-176 VRGEIYMPKSSF
+176 VRGEIYMPKPSF

-220 ITAQRHLSFFAYQLF
+220 ITAQRNLSFFAYQLF
-235 EEPAPSAQSAALRRL
+235 EEPTPAAQSAALRRL
-250 HELGLPTEQN
+250 QGLGLPTEQN
-260 ARAGLT
+260 ARAGLSGT
-266 GASAASFLA
+266 SAASFLA
-275 EWVEKRRTLEYE
+275 EWAEKRRTLEYE

-317 KFPPEQVTTRLLGI
+317 KFPPEQVTTKLLGI

-398 RTSPLPE
+398 RTSSLPE
-405 FTMPTHCP
+405 FAMPTSCP
-413 SCNAAVVR
+413 SCGTAVVR

-465 RGVVRRIGDL
+465 RGVVRRLGDL

-506 VLDMIE
+506 VLGMIE
-512 ARRNRE
+512 ARRSRE

-533 ATAKDVAAELQRRVP
+533 ATAKDLAAELQRRVP
-548 ATSGAAWGRAVLAAL
+548 PTSGLSWGRAVLATL
-563 RSMSAEEFTAIPG
+563 RSMTAEEFTAIAG
-576 VGAVVAESIASAFT
+576 VGAVVAESIVAAFT
-590 TGSAGES
+590 TGLAGES

-604 GLVAHPAAVAP
+604 GLVAVPAAVTPSVA
-615 TVTGGPLAGEVV
+615 GGPLAGQVV

-637 WSRREAQDRIE
+637 WSRREAQDRITA
-648 SAGGT
+648 AGGT

-678 EKLGIRILDE
+678 EKLGITIVDE
-688 VGFVTLLGVE
+688 AGFVALLG
-698 PSGG
+698 G

>member
-1 MSGKVPAP
+1 MSGKALAP
-9 AARYRELVA
+9 WARYRELVT
-18 AITEADRRYYV
+18 AINEADRRYYV
-29 DDAPTLT
+29 DDAPTLA
-36 DPEYD
+36 DAEYD

-46 LNVIEAAHPEFVT
+46 LNALEAAHPELVT
-59 PDSPSQRVGASAGDR
+59 PESPSQRVGASADDR

-98 PEEVADF
+98 PEEVTDF

-131 SLIYERGALVRA
+131 SLMYERGQLVRA

-166 ATLKK
+166 ATLNQ
-171 PVSCE
+171 PATCE
-176 VRGEIYMPKSSF
+176 VRGEIYMPKPSF

-220 ITAQRHLSFFAYQLF
+220 VTAQRNLSFFAYQLF
-235 EEPAPSAQSAALRRL
+235 EEPAPAAQSAALRRL

-266 GASAASFLA
+266 GTSAASFLA

-317 KFPPEQVTTRLLGI
+317 KFPPEQVTTKLLGI

-368 RRKDVRVGDIVVL
+368 RRKDVRVGDMVVL

-405 FTMPTHCP
+405 FAMPTTCP
-413 SCNAAVVR
+413 SCGTAVVR
-421 DEVRHRCPNR
+421 DEVRHRCPNL

-444 VGRGALDLEGVGEK
+444 VGRGALDLEGIGEK

-465 RGVVRRIGDL
+465 RGVVRHLGDL

-506 VLDMIE
+506 VLGMIE
-512 ARRNRE
+512 ARRSRE

-533 ATAKDVAAELQRRVP
+533 ATAKDVATELQRRVP
-548 ATSGAAWGRAVLAAL
+548 PTGGASWGRAVLAEL
-563 RSMSAEEFTAIPG
+563 RSMTTEQFTAIAG
-576 VGAVVAESIASAFT
+576 VGAVVAESIVSAFA
-590 TGSAGES
+590 TGLAGES

-604 GLVAHPAAVAP
+604 GLIAVPAAVTPA
-615 TVTGGPLAGEVV
+615 VTGGPLAGEVV

-637 WSRREAQDRIE
+637 WSRREAQDRIAA
-648 SAGGT
+648 AGGT

-678 EKLGIRILDE
+678 EKLGITIVDE
-688 VGFVTLLGVE
+688 AGFVALLG
-698 PSGG
+698 G

>member
-1 MSGKVPAP
+1 MSGKALAP

-36 DPEYD
+36 DAEYD

-46 LNVIEAAHPEFVT
+46 LNAIETAHPELVT
-59 PDSPSQRVGASAGDR
+59 PDSPSQRVGASADDR

-81 TEVRHE
+81 TEVPHE

-105 AASAAK
+105 TASAAK

-171 PVSCE
+171 PVNCE

-220 ITAQRHLSFFAYQLF
+220 ITAQRNLSFFAYQLF
-235 EEPAPSAQSAALRRL
+235 EEPAPTAQSAALRRL

-266 GASAASFLA
+266 GSSAASFLA
-275 EWVEKRRTLEYE
+275 EWAEKRRTLEYE
-287 TDGAVLKVDAV
+287 TDGAVLKVDSV

-317 KFPPEQVTTRLLGI
+317 KFPPEQVTTRLIGI

-398 RTSPLPE
+398 RTLPLPE
-405 FTMPTHCP
+405 FAMPTHCP

-465 RGVVRRIGDL
+465 RGVVRRVGDL

-506 VLDMIE
+506 VLGMIE
-512 ARRNRE
+512 ARRDRE

-533 ATAKDVAAELQRRVP
+533 ATAKDIAAELQRRVP
-548 ATSGAAWGRAVLAAL
+548 PTSGAGWGRDVLAAL
-563 RSMSAEEFTAIPG
+563 RSMTAEEFTAIPG

-590 TGSAGES
+590 TGSAGDS
-597 LEDLFDA
+597 LDDLFDA
-604 GLVAHPAAVAP
+604 GLVALPAAATQ
-615 TVTGGPLAGEVV
+615 TVTSGPLAGEVV

-637 WSRREAQDRIE
+637 WSRREAQDRIAA
-648 SAGGT
+648 AGGA

-678 EKLGIRILDE
+678 EKLGIRIVDE
-688 VGFVTLLGVE
+688 AGFVELLG
-698 PSGG
+698 G

>member
-1 MSGKVPAP
+1 MSGKALAP
-9 AARYRELVA
+9 GARYRELVT
-18 AITEADRRYYV
+18 AINEADRRYYV

-36 DPEYD
+36 DAEYD

-46 LNVIEAAHPEFVT
+46 LNALEAAHPELVT
-59 PDSPSQRVGASAGDR
+59 PDSPSQRVGPSADDR

-131 SLIYERGALVRA
+131 SLMYERGQLVRA

-166 ATLKK
+166 ATLKQ
-171 PVSCE
+171 PATCE
-176 VRGEIYMPKSSF
+176 VRGEIYMPKPSF

-220 ITAQRHLSFFAYQLF
+220 VTAQRNLSFFAYQLF
-235 EEPAPSAQSAALRRL
+235 EEPAPAAQSAALRRL

-275 EWVEKRRTLEYE
+275 EWAEKRRTLEYE

-317 KFPPEQVTTRLLGI
+317 KFRPEQVTTKLLGI

-405 FTMPTHCP
+405 FAMPTSCP
-413 SCNAAVVR
+413 SCGTAVVR

-465 RGVVRRIGDL
+465 RGVVRRLGDL

-506 VLDMIE
+506 VLGMIE
-512 ARRNRE
+512 ARRSRE

-533 ATAKDVAAELQRRVP
+533 ATAKDLAAELQRRVP
-548 ATSGAAWGRAVLAAL
+548 PTSGPAWGRAVLATL
-563 RSMSAEEFTAIPG
+563 RSMTAEEFTAIAG
-576 VGAVVAESIASAFT
+576 IGEVVAESIVSAFA
-590 TGSAGES
+590 TGLAGES

-604 GLVAHPAAVAP
+604 GLIAVPAAVTPA
-615 TVTGGPLAGEVV
+615 VTGGPLAGEVV
-627 VVTGTLTATG
+627 VVTGTLTETG
-637 WSRREAQDRIE
+637 WSRREAQDRIAA
-648 SAGGT
+648 AGGT

-678 EKLGIRILDE
+678 EKLGITIVDE
-688 VGFVTLLGVE
+688 AGFVALLG
-698 PSGG
+698 G

>member
-1 MSGKVPAP
+1 MSGKASAP
-9 AARYRELVA
+9 GARHRELIA
-18 AITEADRRYYV
+18 AINEADRRYYV

-36 DPEYD
+36 DAEYD
-41 ALRVE
+41 ALRIE
-46 LNVIEAAHPEFVT
+46 LNALEAAHPELVT
-59 PDSPSQRVGASAGDR
+59 PDSPSQRVGPNADDR

-105 AASAAK
+105 TASAAK

-131 SLIYERGALVRA
+131 SLMYERGKLVRA

-166 ATLKK
+166 ATLKQ
-171 PVSCE
+171 PATCE

-220 ITAQRHLSFFAYQLF
+220 VTAQRKLSFFAYQLF
-235 EEPAPSAQSAALRRL
+235 EEPAPAAQSAALRRL
-250 HELGLPTEQN
+250 QDLGLPTEQN

-266 GASAASFLA
+266 GATAASFLA

-305 YIARSPKWAIAY
+305 YIARSPKWAIAF
-317 KFPPEQVTTRLLGI
+317 KFPPEQVTTKLLGI

-368 RRKDVRVGDIVVL
+368 RRKDVRVGDVVVL

-398 RTSPLPE
+398 RTAPLSE
-405 FTMPTHCP
+405 FTMPTTCP
-413 SCNAAVVR
+413 SCGTAVVR

-431 ACPAQNFETLRYA
+431 ACPAQNFETLRHA

-465 RGVVRRIGDL
+465 RGVVRRLGDL

-484 GLDRMGSLSDG
+484 GLDRMGSLSDT

-506 VLDMIE
+506 VLGMIE
-512 ARRNRE
+512 GRRSRE

-533 ATAKDVAAELQRRVP
+533 ATAKDLAAELQRRVP
-548 ATSGAAWGRAVLAAL
+548 PTSGPAWGRAVLATL
-563 RSMSAEEFTAIPG
+563 RSLTAEELTAISG
-576 VGAVVAESIASAFT
+576 VGAVVAESIVSAFAS
-590 TGSAGES
+590 GLAGEA

-604 GLVAHPAAVAP
+604 GLIAVPAAVTPSVA
-615 TVTGGPLAGEVV
+615 GGPLAGEVV

-637 WSRREAQDRIE
+637 WSRREAQDRIAA
-648 SAGGT
+648 AGGT

-678 EKLGIRILDE
+678 EKLGIAIVDE
-688 VGFVTLLGVE
+688 AGFVALLG
-698 PSGG
+698 G

>member
-1 MSGKVPAP
+1 
-9 AARYRELVA
+9 
-18 AITEADRRYYV
+18 
-29 DDAPTLT
+29 
-36 DPEYD
+36 
-41 ALRVE
+41 
-46 LNVIEAAHPEFVT
+46 
-59 PDSPSQRVGASAGDR
+59 
-74 VEPAVKL
+74 
-81 TEVRHE
+81 
-87 RPMLSLSNAFS
+87 
-98 PEEVADF
+98 
-105 AASAAK
+105 
-111 GLGGREPE
+111 
-119 LVAELKIDGLAI
+119 
-131 SLIYERGALVRA
+131 
-143 ATRGDGTTGEDV
+143 
-155 TANVRTIRAIP
+155 
-166 ATLKK
+166 
-171 PVSCE
+171 
-176 VRGEIYMPKSSF
+176 MPKPSF

-220 ITAQRHLSFFAYQLF
+220 VTAQRNLSFFAYQLF
-235 EEPAPSAQSAALRRL
+235 EEPAPAAQSAALRRL

-266 GASAASFLA
+266 GTSAASFLA
-275 EWVEKRRTLEYE
+275 EWAEKRRTLEYE

-317 KFPPEQVTTRLLGI
+317 KFPPEQVTTKLLGI

-405 FTMPTHCP
+405 FAMPTTCP
-413 SCNAAVVR
+413 SCGTAVVR

-465 RGVVRRIGDL
+465 RGVVRRLGDL

-495 SRREGPNRISN
+495 SRRDGPNRISN
-506 VLDMIE
+506 VLGMIE
-512 ARRNRE
+512 ARRSRE

-533 ATAKDVAAELQRRVP
+533 ATAKDLAAELQRRVP
-548 ATSGAAWGRAVLAAL
+548 PTSGPAWGRAVLATL
-563 RSMSAEEFTAIPG
+563 RSMTADEFTAIAG
-576 VGAVVAESIASAFT
+576 VGEVVAESIVSAFV
-590 TGSAGES
+590 TGMAGES

-604 GLVAHPAAVAP
+604 GLIAVPAAVTPA
-615 TVTGGPLAGEVV
+615 VTGGPLAGEVV

-637 WSRREAQDRIE
+637 WSRREAQDRIAA
-648 SAGGT
+648 AGGT

-678 EKLGIRILDE
+678 EKLGITIVDE
-688 VGFVTLLGVE
+688 AGFVALLG
-698 PSGG
+698 G

>member
-1 MSGKVPAP
+1 MSGKALAP
-9 AARYRELVA
+9 GARYRELVT
-18 AITEADRRYYV
+18 AINEADRRYYV
-29 DDAPTLT
+29 DDAPMLT
-36 DPEYD
+36 DAEYD

-46 LNVIEAAHPEFVT
+46 LNALEAAHPELVT
-59 PDSPSQRVGASAGDR
+59 PESPSQRVGPSADDR

-131 SLIYERGALVRA
+131 SLIYERGKLVRA

-166 ATLKK
+166 TTLKQ
-171 PVSCE
+171 PATCE
-176 VRGEIYMPKSSF
+176 VRGEIYMPKPSF

-213 LRQKDAA
+213 LRQKDATV
-220 ITAQRHLSFFAYQLF
+220 TAQRNLSFFAYQLF
-235 EEPAPSAQSAALRRL
+235 EEPAPAAQSAALRRL

-266 GASAASFLA
+266 GTSAASFLA

-317 KFPPEQVTTRLLGI
+317 KFPPEQVTTKLLGI

-398 RTSPLPE
+398 RTALLPE
-405 FTMPTHCP
+405 FTMPTSCP
-413 SCNAAVVR
+413 SCGTAVVR

-506 VLDMIE
+506 VLGMIKE
-512 ARRNRE
+512 RRSRE

-533 ATAKDVAAELQRRVP
+533 ATAKDVATELQRRVP
-548 ATSGAAWGRAVLAAL
+548 PTGGAAWGRAVLAEL
-563 RSMSAEEFTAIPG
+563 RSMTTEQFTAISG
-576 VGAVVAESIASAFT
+576 VGAVVAESIVSAFA
-590 TGSAGES
+590 TGLAGES
-597 LEDLFDA
+597 LEDLFNA
-604 GLVAHPAAVAP
+604 GLIAVPAAVTTNVA
-615 TVTGGPLAGEVV
+615 GGPLAGEVV

-637 WSRREAQDRIE
+637 WSRREAQDRIAA
-648 SAGGT
+648 AGGT
-653 VADAVTAKTTLLV
+653 VADGVTAKTTLLV
-666 AGEKAGSKRAAA
+666 AGEKSGSKRAAA
-678 EKLGIRILDE
+678 EKLGITIVDE
-688 VGFVTLLGVE
+688 AGFVALLG
-698 PSGG
+698 G

>member
-1 MSGKVPAP
+1 MSGKASAP
-9 AARYRELVA
+9 GARHRELIA
-18 AITEADRRYYV
+18 AINEADRRYYV

-36 DPEYD
+36 DAEYD
-41 ALRVE
+41 ALRIE
-46 LNVIEAAHPEFVT
+46 LNAIEAAHPELVT
-59 PDSPSQRVGASAGDR
+59 PDSPSQRVGPNADDR

-131 SLIYERGALVRA
+131 SLMYERGKLVRA

-166 ATLKK
+166 ATLKQ
-171 PVSCE
+171 PATCE

-220 ITAQRHLSFFAYQLF
+220 VTAQRNLSFFAYQLF
-235 EEPAPSAQSAALRRL
+235 EEPAPAAQSAALRRL
-250 HELGLPTEQN
+250 QDLGLPTEQN

-266 GASAASFLA
+266 GATAASFLA

-305 YIARSPKWAIAY
+305 YIARSPKWAIAF
-317 KFPPEQVTTRLLGI
+317 KFPPEQVTTKLLGI

-368 RRKDVRVGDIVVL
+368 RRKDVRVGDVVVL

-398 RTSPLPE
+398 RTAPLSE
-405 FTMPTHCP
+405 FTMPTTCP
-413 SCNAAVVR
+413 SCGTAVVR

-431 ACPAQNFETLRYA
+431 ACPAQNFETLRHA

-465 RGVVRRIGDL
+465 RGVVRRLGDL

-484 GLDRMGSLSDG
+484 GLDRMGSLSDT

-506 VLDMIE
+506 VLGMIE
-512 ARRNRE
+512 GRRSRE

-533 ATAKDVAAELQRRVP
+533 ATAKDLAAELQRRVP
-548 ATSGAAWGRAVLAAL
+548 PTSGPAWGRAVLATL
-563 RSMSAEEFTAIPG
+563 RSLTAEELTAISG
-576 VGAVVAESIASAFT
+576 VGAVVAESIVSAFAS
-590 TGSAGES
+590 GLAGEA

-604 GLVAHPAAVAP
+604 GLIAVPAAATPSVA
-615 TVTGGPLAGEVV
+615 GGPLAGEVV

-637 WSRREAQDRIE
+637 WSRREAQDRIAA
-648 SAGGT
+648 AGGT

-678 EKLGIRILDE
+678 EKLGIAIVDE
-688 VGFVTLLGVE
+688 AGFVALLG
-698 PSGG
+698 G

>member
-1 MSGKVPAP
+1 MSGKALAP
-9 AARYRELVA
+9 GARYRELVT
-18 AITEADRRYYV
+18 AINEADRRYYV

-36 DPEYD
+36 DAEYD

-46 LNVIEAAHPEFVT
+46 LNALEAAHPELVT
-59 PDSPSQRVGASAGDR
+59 PESPSQRVGASADDR

-131 SLIYERGALVRA
+131 SLMYERGQLVRA

-166 ATLKK
+166 ATLKQ
-171 PVSCE
+171 PATCE
-176 VRGEIYMPKSSF
+176 VRGEIYMPKPSF

-220 ITAQRHLSFFAYQLF
+220 VTAQRNLSFFAYQLF
-235 EEPAPSAQSAALRRL
+235 EEPAPAAQSAALRRL

-266 GASAASFLA
+266 GTSAASFLA
-275 EWVEKRRTLEYE
+275 EWAEKRRTLEYE

-317 KFPPEQVTTRLLGI
+317 KFPPEQVTTKLLGI

-405 FTMPTHCP
+405 FAMPTTCP
-413 SCNAAVVR
+413 SCGTAVVR

-465 RGVVRRIGDL
+465 RGVVRRLGDL

-495 SRREGPNRISN
+495 SRRDGPNRISN
-506 VLDMIE
+506 VLGMIE
-512 ARRNRE
+512 ARRSRE

-533 ATAKDVAAELQRRVP
+533 ATAKDLAAELQRRVP
-548 ATSGAAWGRAVLAAL
+548 PTSGPAWGRAVLATL
-563 RSMSAEEFTAIPG
+563 RSMTADEFTAIAG
-576 VGAVVAESIASAFT
+576 VGEVVAESIVSAFV
-590 TGSAGES
+590 TGMAGES

-604 GLVAHPAAVAP
+604 GLIAVPAAVTPA
-615 TVTGGPLAGEVV
+615 VTGGPLAGEVV

-637 WSRREAQDRIE
+637 WSRREAQDRIAA
-648 SAGGT
+648 AGGT

-678 EKLGIRILDE
+678 EKLGITIVDE
-688 VGFVTLLGVE
+688 AGFVALLG
-698 PSGG
+698 G